1 LIIGRASAPG
11 HIVVCHERADRREAV
26 ARMLRDAHHR
36 VTVVNGTG
44 DAAIRAIAEAQPDLI
59 VGSVSLK
66 DPPLGTVVRAV
77 RLALRINVPILVL
90 VGSELKGV
98 LVVDNPDCLID
109 ADDMIREPVDPAEL
123 ALRISS
129 LLGGRFE
136 SRRLQ
141 KRVRE
146 LMGLYRL
153 SWAFSLAGGPETLF
167 GELAHEAAGMFG
179 AAKAALLLF
188 DRDRRELAAQT
199 PGFGLTPEQI
209 ARFRY
214 EVDGECCA
222 RWHFRKNGPLLS
234 NDVTQDRRLIPE
246 IADLLGLRTLL
257 AAPLLRG
264 RRTHGLILVADRTD
278 GTGFSDDDLTLM
290 QSVAGQAAVAVE
302 NLLLHEE
309 IKRANALLQEYDRRK
324 SEFVGIVAHDFRRP
338 LMAIRG
344 FAELVLEEPD
354 LPVETRREYMG
365 TVIVETDQLAR
376 LADDTLLITRIETGE
391 LSYDW
396 HEIELGPFIL
406 EAIPLGLAEHSV
418 LTDIPRDLPP
428 IFADPDRLRRVM
440 TNLLSNAVKYSPEG
454 GAILIRCRQRK
465 GDIVIEVRDHGLGIP
480 KDQIASLFQKFQRV
494 RAEAHLRIGGSGLG
508 LYICRRIVEG
518 HGGRIWVESEPGQG
532 STFAFSL
539 PRDPRNPSPA

>member
-1 LIIGRASAPG
+1 LIIGRATNPG
-11 HIVVCHERADRREAV
+11 HVVVCHERAERLEAV
-26 ARMLRDAHHR
+26 ARILRATHHR
-36 VTVVNGTG
+36 VTVVKETG
-44 DAAIRAIAEAQPDLI
+44 DPVIRAIAEAQPDLI
-59 VGSVSLK
+59 VGSVALR

-77 RLALRINVPILVL
+77 RRALRINVPVLVL
-90 VGSELKGV
+90 VGSETKGA
-98 LVVDNPDCLID
+98 LVVDNPECLID

-123 ALRISS
+123 TLRISS
-129 LLGGRFE
+129 LLGSRFE
-136 SRRLQ
+136 SRRLA
-141 KRVRE
+141 KRVHE

-167 GELAHEAAGMFG
+167 GRLAHEAAGMFG
-179 AAKAALLLF
+179 ASKAALLLF
-188 DRDRRELAAQT
+188 DRDRRELVAQK

-209 ARFRY
+209 ARLRY
-214 EVDGECCA
+214 EVDRECCA
-222 RWHFRKNGPLLS
+222 RWHFRKNGALLS
-234 NDVTQDRRLIPE
+234 SDATKDQRLLPE
-246 IADLLGLRTLL
+246 MVDLLGLRTLL
-257 AAPLLRG
+257 AAPLIHGRG
-264 RRTHGLILVADRTD
+264 AHGLILVADRVD
-278 GTGFSDDDLTLM
+278 GASFGDDDLTLM

-309 IKRANALLQEYDRRK
+309 IKHANTLLQEYDRRK

-354 LPVETRREYMG
+354 LPAETRREYMG

-376 LADDTLLITRIETGE
+376 LADDTLLVTRIETGE

-396 HEIELGPFIL
+396 REIDLGPFIL
-406 EAIPLGLAEHSV
+406 ETIPLGLAEHSV
-418 LTDIPRDLPP
+418 LTDIPRDLAL
-428 IFADPDRLRRVM
+428 IVADPDRLRRVM

-454 GAILIRCRQRK
+454 GAIVIRCRRRN
-465 GDIVIEVRDHGLGIP
+465 GDVVVEVRDHGLGIP

-494 RAEAHLRIGGSGLG
+494 RGEAHMSIGGTGLG
-508 LYICRRIVEG
+508 LYICRLIVEG